1 MVSACAI
8 PSAKGG
14 VMVFPGDTV
23 DILFSQ
29 QVLTIKCRESSR
41 KRPQEAGW
49 GKAKNLQSCYQ
60 THSFD
65 VFSNV

>member
-1 MVSACAI
+1 MVSACVI

-29 QVLTIKCRESSR
+29 QVLTIKCEF
-41 KRPQEAGW
+41 
-49 GKAKNLQSCYQ
+49 L
-60 THSFD
+60 
-65 VFSNV
+65 